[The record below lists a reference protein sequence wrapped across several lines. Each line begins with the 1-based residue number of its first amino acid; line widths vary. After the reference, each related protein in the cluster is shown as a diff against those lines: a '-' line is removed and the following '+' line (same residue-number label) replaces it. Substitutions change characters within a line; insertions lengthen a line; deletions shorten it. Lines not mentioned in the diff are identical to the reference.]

1 MDDNKINLEIEK
13 IANLMVHDDVS
24 SDEQDVTKLEKYRD
38 QIKSDL
44 NIDDEEAMKL
54 VYETLVYRKLKSS
67 DSSDMLEK
75 GTDFGAGF
83 SWSYSNGIDSTSSFE
98 TPFHNPIIPSGSTS
112 STLVICWILIWFG
125 AGPGGHNWTI

>member
-1 MDDNKINLEIEK
+1 MDDEKINLEIEK

-24 SDEQDVTKLEKYRD
+24 SDEQDVVKLEKYRD
-38 QIKSDL
+38 QIKIDCDL
-44 NIDDEEAMKL
+44 NDEEAMKI

-83 SWSYSNGIDSTSSFE
+83 S
-98 TPFHNPIIPSGSTS
+98 
-112 STLVICWILIWFG
+112 
-125 AGPGGHNWTI
+125 

>member
-1 MDDNKINLEIEK
+1 MDDEKLNLEIEK
-13 IANLMVHDDVS
+13 IANLMVHDDLS
-24 SDEQDVTKLEKYRD
+24 LDEQDVAKLEKYKD
-38 QIKSDL
+38 QIKIDCDL
-44 NIDDEEAMKL
+44 NDEESMKL

-83 SWSYSNGIDSTSSFE
+83 SWFYSNEIDSTSSFE
-98 TPFHNPIIPSGSTS
+98 TPFHNPTMPSGSTS

-125 AGPGGHNWTI
+125 AGPGGHNWTM

>member
-24 SDEQDVTKLEKYRD
+24 SDEQDITKLEKYKN
-38 QIKSDL
+38 QIKIDCDV
-44 NIDDEEAMKL
+44 DDEEALKI

-83 SWSYSNGIDSTSSFE
+83 S
-98 TPFHNPIIPSGSTS
+98 
-112 STLVICWILIWFG
+112 
-125 AGPGGHNWTI
+125 